1 MVKRTDIFNCMSK
14 VVMSMSKVVMKL
26 KNFGKESGK
35 NRIAIAILAV
45 LMISI
50 LSVFFYNYNTA
61 YSVKVNGKSVGIVRE
76 KTDFTQ
82 VVDSLKDSL
91 DQAYAAEVVFNEII
105 EYSKVRAKKSEI
117 YSVTQLE
124 RNLKQALDIK
134 IKAFA
139 IKADEKII
147 SVLSTK
153 AEAEKVLEGIKKPY
167 IVDQDDIAE
176 VYFSENVVVEE
187 IPVEVNS
194 LKSFEDTMKLIQQ
207 GTNEIKVHE
216 VQEGESFWT
225 IAKKYDIDV
234 EDLEKANPGINADK
248 VQIKQPINLIV
259 PKPLLTV
266 VTVRRS
272 RYEDSLPFPIEFE
285 ETAALYQGEKKIK
298 VSGKDGKQEVYVEI
312 LKHNGIEVSRV
323 VLEEKIIQEP
333 SKQIVL
339 KGTKVP
345 PPKIGTGTF
354 GNPTRG
360 MLTSRFGSRWGRRH
374 EGIDIAARTGTP
386 VNAADGGKIIFSGT
400 SGNYGKLVK
409 INHGGGYVTY
419 YAHNSKLLVSEGDK
433 VFKGQKIAEVG
444 STGRSTG
451 PHLHFE
457 VRKNGKPVN
466 PLSYVNY

>member
-105 EYSKVRAKKSEI
+105 EYSKVRAKKAEI

-207 GTNEIKVHE
+207 GTDEIKVHE
-216 VQEGESFWT
+216 VQEGEDRKS
-225 IAKKYDIDV
+225 
-234 EDLEKANPGINADK
+234 
-248 VQIKQPINLIV
+248 
-259 PKPLLTV
+259 V
-266 VTVRRS
+266 V
-272 RYEDSLPFPIEFE
+272 
-285 ETAALYQGEKKIK
+285 
-298 VSGKDGKQEVYVEI
+298 
-312 LKHNGIEVSRV
+312 
-323 VLEEKIIQEP
+323 
-333 SKQIVL
+333 
-339 KGTKVP
+339 
-345 PPKIGTGTF
+345 
-354 GNPTRG
+354 
-360 MLTSRFGSRWGRRH
+360 
-374 EGIDIAARTGTP
+374 
-386 VNAADGGKIIFSGT
+386 
-400 SGNYGKLVK
+400 
-409 INHGGGYVTY
+409 
-419 YAHNSKLLVSEGDK
+419 
-433 VFKGQKIAEVG
+433 
-444 STGRSTG
+444 
-451 PHLHFE
+451 
-457 VRKNGKPVN
+457 
-466 PLSYVNY
+466 